1 VWSSRRGDETQVFA
15 DVTGNRRTV
24 FQNVEVRTIGIGT
37 LILRY
42 ANLRAGRTL
51 TLVLLL
57 VLLNETESPDRSL
70 RGGDCAH
77 GRDSRQDDQELS

>member
-1 VWSSRRGDETQVFA
+1 M
-15 DVTGNRRTV
+15 TGNRRTV

-51 TLVLLL
+51 TLVLL
-57 VLLNETESPDRSL
+57 NETESPDRSL
-70 RGGDCAH
+70 RSGDCA
-77 GRDSRQDDQELS
+77 SRALSRWQR